1 MEVRLSIICI
11 ILLKVW
17 KFYDLINGI
26 ISNFYIYYTRK
37 SCLCAILRLF
47 FCAKL
52 RNLHCELWKAKSA
65 KLRNKKI
72 VFPHYCAWFHC
83 AKLRN
88 LHCELSCA
96 TCAIAQK
103 KKLCAKFSATNRK
116 EKCHCVETLAAAYDF
131 QSQASFSEKIKTK
144 QFTFKYFYL
153 NIIVYK

>member
-1 MEVRLSIICI
+1 MEVRLSIICN

-116 EKCHCVETLAAAYDF
+116 EKCHCVEILLVTSVNSILCQIHFCYNQLTIDYV
-131 QSQASFSEKIKTK
+131 E
-144 QFTFKYFYL
+144 
-153 NIIVYK
+153 